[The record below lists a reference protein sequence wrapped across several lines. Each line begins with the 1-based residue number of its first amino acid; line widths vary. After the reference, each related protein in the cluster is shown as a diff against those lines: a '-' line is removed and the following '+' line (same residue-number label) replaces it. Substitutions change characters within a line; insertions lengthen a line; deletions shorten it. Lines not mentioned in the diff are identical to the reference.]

1 MNMTEDQMKCR
12 RSAMQILE
20 FKSRTEQELRQK
32 LKAKDYSEEQIED
45 AVEYVK
51 GFGYI
56 NDRRYAETYI
66 LNRQQDK
73 SRTKIMQD
81 LMQKGIDLSIA
92 EEAWEEACDSER
104 SERDILREQVQKKLA
119 SIDAP
124 DEKQLRRV
132 FAFFMRRG
140 FKYED
145 IAAVVRE
152 TVNSSDF

>member
-1 MNMTEDQMKCR
+1 MTDDQLKCR

-20 FKSRTEQELRQK
+20 FKTRTEQELRQK
-32 LKAKDYSEEQIED
+32 LKSKDFSEEQIED

-66 LNRQQDK
+66 LNRQQEK
-73 SRTKIMQD
+73 SRTKIIQE
-81 LMQKGIDLSIA
+81 LMQKGIDHSIA

-104 SERDILREQVQKKLA
+104 SEKDILREQVQKKL
-119 SIDAP
+119 STIDIP
-124 DEKQLRRV
+124 DEKQLRRI

-140 FKYED
+140 FKYDD

-152 TVNSSDF
+152 IANSSEI